1 MVDSCGKLQDKH
13 GEDVAKVTSARGNE
27 LHLEKLRHLA
37 SQEKWVERIQLLKRK
52 EHFIF
57 TIQSAAMQQPDILFC
72 RALDHL
78 SEKCDMLLAR
88 I

>member
-1 MVDSCGKLQDKH
+1 MAQ
-13 GEDVAKVTSARGNE
+13 VTAARGNE
-27 LHLEKLRHLA
+27 LHLEKLRHLTA
-37 SQEKWVERIQLLKRK
+37 QDKWADRIKLLKRK

-57 TIQSAAMQQPDILFC
+57 TVQSAAMQEPDVLFC

-78 SEKCDMLLAR
+78 SEKCDMMLAR

>member
-1 MVDSCGKLQDKH
+1 MQDKN
-13 GEDVAKVTSARGNE
+13 GEDEARVTAARGRE
-27 LHLEKLRHLA
+27 VHLEKLRHLA
-37 SQEKWVERIQLLKRK
+37 SQEAWAGRLQLLKRK

-57 TIQSAAMQQPDILFC
+57 TIQSAAMQQPDVLFC

-78 SEKCDMLLAR
+78 SEKCDMMLAR